1 MTHAQSAFSL
11 PSKETYFRELKQTP
25 AMSWPALGTFL
36 LGLAMIGGAS
46 GMALSG
52 AIPLWVAMLVNGVG
66 LYLLFSMM
74 HESLHRNVSSN
85 NRLNEIFGRISLML
99 LIPAAPLEI
108 ARWAHFQHH
117 RFTSSDQDPD
127 NFIHHATLWEIP
139 LRWPNFDLYYLY
151 SFLRY
156 GGDKRKQHA
165 RALISSA
172 GVFIAVVAT
181 LTYLGYGM
189 EVLFLWIL
197 ASRIGLALVALV
209 FVFLPHYP
217 GDISFEENE
226 YQATTIRQGWE
237 WLLTP
242 LFVYQNYHLIHHLY
256 PTAPFYNYPKIW
268 HLKYD
273 ELIAHKPAIQTG
285 FGLMPI
291 NRERVVC
298 SGEADHIENVLQ
310 T

>member
-1 MTHAQSAFSL
+1 MTHGHSSSSL
-11 PSKETYFRELKQTP
+11 PGKDQYFRELKQTP
-25 AMSWPALGTFL
+25 AVSWPAVGLFV
-36 LGLAMIGGAS
+36 LGLMILGVAS

-52 AIPLWVAMLVNGVG
+52 DIPLWVATLVNGFG
-66 LYLLFSMM
+66 LYLLFSIM

-85 NRLNEIFGRISLML
+85 SRLNEILGRISLLL

-117 RFTSSDQDPD
+117 RFTSSNTDPD
-127 NFIHHATLWEIP
+127 NFIHHAKWWQIP
-139 LRWPNFDLYYLY
+139 LRWPNFDMYYLY
-151 SFLRY
+151 CFLRD
-156 GGDKRKQHA
+156 GGQQKKRHA

-172 GVFIAVVAT
+172 VIFIAIIAT

-189 EVLFLWIL
+189 EVLFLWLL

-217 GDISFEENE
+217 GDISSEDNE
-226 YQATTIRQGWE
+226 YQATTIRKGWE

-256 PTAPFYNYPKIW
+256 PTAPFYNYARIW
-268 HLKYD
+268 HLQYD
-273 ELIAHKPAIQTG
+273 ELIAQNPAIQNN
-285 FGLMPI
+285 FGLMPV
-291 NRERVVC
+291 NREQPPA
-298 SGEADHIENVLQ
+298 SAAPTAIQ
-310 T
+310 AI